1 MKEIP
6 NIKLNNGV
14 DIPSIGIGPAS
25 IGFVYKPVLLPPNSS
40 LLVRAKRKIERKLR
54 YPVARHKFVDSMTY
68 ALKIGYRLIDWSF
81 AYGSGQEIMEA
92 VKRAGLQREDVF
104 ITSRVSNK
112 QQFEGTVRE
121 GFFEGL
127 QKMGLEYVDLY
138 MFHWPVTDIFV
149 DTYKEMEKLYNEGY
163 VRALGVANC
172 HQHHLQ
178 AILDNCEIV
187 PAVDQFEI
195 HPLFTQKPLITFCR
209 SHDIQV
215 QAYTPLARNDDR
227 LTKNLIL
234 RGLAEKYGKTI
245 QQIILRWHVQLNQI
259 PVPRSLNHTRQLQNI
274 NIFDFSLTD
283 EEIKSIDSI
292 NINSRL
298 RFDPD
303 NLDFHSVG

>member
-1 MKEIP
+1 MIEIP

-14 DIPSIGIGPAS
+14 DIPVIGIGPAG

-40 LLVRAKRKIERKLR
+40 LLVRAKRKIERKLH
-54 YPVARHKFVDSMTY
+54 YLLARHKFVDSMTY

-92 VKRAGLQREDVF
+92 VKRAGLRREDVF

-121 GFFEGL
+121 GFFDGL
-127 QKMGLEYVDLY
+127 RKMGLEYVDLY

-149 DTYKEMEKLYNEGY
+149 DTYKEMEKLYHEGY

-178 AILDNCEIV
+178 AILDNCDIV

-195 HPLFTQKPLITFCR
+195 HPLFTQKPLIEFCR
-209 SHDIQV
+209 NHDIQV

-245 QQIILRWHVQLNQI
+245 QQIILRWHLQLVQI
-259 PVPRSLNHTRQLQNI
+259 PIPRSLNHARQLQNI
-274 NIFDFSLTD
+274 SIFDFSLTD
-283 EEIKSIDSI
+283 EEIKAIDSI

>member
-40 LLVRAKRKIERKLR
+40 LLVRAKRKIERKLS
-54 YPVARHKFVDSMTY
+54 YHVARHKFVDSMTY

-81 AYGSGQEIMEA
+81 AYGSGVEIMEA
-92 VKRAGLQREDVF
+92 IRLAGLQREDVF

-178 AILDNCEIV
+178 AILDNCAIV